1 MEKVFLSYKS
11 IKLGF
16 LCRDEHGFCFV
27 ANETAIK
34 KLQQK
39 NPILMK
45 TFSLNLSGAEIYSNL
60 PCLFSQFIPS
70 KERVDLLNKAG
81 IIEGDDD
88 FAKIYKLAGLNLIN
102 INFKIHR

>member
-11 IKLGF
+11 TKLGF
-16 LCRDEHGFCFV
+16 LCRNEQGFCFV

-39 NPILMK
+39 NPMLMK
-45 TFSLNLSGAEIYSNL
+45 TFSLNLSGAEVYSKL
-60 PCLFSQFIPS
+60 PYLFSQFIPS
-70 KERVDLLNKAG
+70 NERVDLLNKAE
-81 IIEGDDD
+81 IVEQDDD
-88 FAKIYKLAGLNLIN
+88 FDKLYKLAGLNLMN